1 MWGVFQSTDA
11 AGTSAGLRGTSVG
24 TSSWLLLVIQLHTN
38 VERLS
43 SCGVSSDTVE
53 RTQPSLESSV
63 ETNTLNCDVSRS
75 GASVASTLGTTVPVM
90 SDKILA
96 LRNSLTRVKKIK
108 PNCQQVSGKRSK
120 LINIIKK
127 TKINQSQFMWSL
139 SFKSNNKTP
148 QWTFVSS
155 AEGIMSDGDGREPA
169 GTQHD
174 RLNKSFLQ
182 NHRLVS
188 CCCVYGLVLVRKT
201 PYSVPIIWFCRH
213 KHGWN
218 TSLHLV

>member
-24 TSSWLLLVIQLHTN
+24 TSSRLLLVIQLHTN

-53 RTQPSLESSV
+53 RTQPSSESSV

-169 GTQHD
+169 GT
-174 RLNKSFLQ
+174 
-182 NHRLVS
+182 
-188 CCCVYGLVLVRKT
+188 
-201 PYSVPIIWFCRH
+201 
-213 KHGWN
+213 
-218 TSLHLV
+218 